1 MIMSITIGG
10 HDGTA
15 APATPAAGLRQA
27 WMPQEQGTPS
37 DVGTADVTSV
47 PEFGGERVGT
57 LTAETS
63 PVGTTLT
70 MPWVE
75 AAPEPP
81 HTAGQP
87 GTSAAGT
94 RPDPVAWLIALATF
108 AAYTTLS
115 IARYLRLNPGSW
127 DLGIYTQ
134 YVRQLA
140 DLHAPVVA
148 IRGPG
153 FDLLG
158 DHFQPIVA
166 LVAPFFRLFPTPVT
180 LLVAQALLTA
190 VSVVPVCRA
199 AQVRLG
205 TGVSRVIGVAYGLSW
220 GLQEMIIFDFHE
232 IAFAVPLL
240 ACSLS
245 ALVLRRPRAAAA
257 WALPLVFVKEDQGLT
272 VAAIGLVMIALAAG
286 AAVRRWRERSAGP
299 GAAVADP
306 AVAGAGPGDS
316 ARAGDGPWAG
326 DSAGAGDGARV
337 GDGARPGD
345 GAGVWAA
352 AGVLLVVWGLG
363 WSALAIAVIIPHF
376 NPAHHY
382 MYWSDGGVISPGGG
396 HISAG
401 GLLGQLTQAGPVKL
415 RTTILVLLPVLFLA
429 LRSPLGAVALPG
441 LALRFLSTNS
451 NFWGTQWHYSAT
463 LMPIVFVA
471 AIDGLA
477 RIQARAARR
486 QARAADA
493 CRQARAPD
501 ARRQAYPSWSKAWTA
516 KNEAAAARS
525 RAQAAGPGP
534 AGAAAPAR
542 PGPRPGARAA
552 RYAAVAMVAIA
563 ALLTFKFPLAGLWN
577 PKTYQVSAHVRAER
591 EALTL
596 VPAGTTVESTLTTLA
611 PLAARDTAYW
621 IGTAGNPVPR
631 YIVFDADNSGYAQ
644 PPTDVPG
651 FINGR
656 YPGVTYQL
664 TFKSDGVYVFLRTAS
679 GDGPR

>member
-1 MIMSITIGG
+1 MA
-10 HDGTA
+10 H
-15 APATPAAGLRQA
+15 
-27 WMPQEQGTPS
+27 
-37 DVGTADVTSV
+37 
-47 PEFGGERVGT
+47 
-57 LTAETS
+57 
-63 PVGTTLT
+63 
-70 MPWVE
+70 VE
-75 AAPEPP
+75 ATLAIPAVEAGPAPPR
-81 HTAGQP
+81 TAGQP
-87 GTSAAGT
+87 GTSGPGT
-94 RPDPVAWLIALATF
+94 ARPDPVPWLIALATF

-115 IARYLRLNPGSW
+115 VARYLRLDPGSW

-134 YVRQLA
+134 YVSQLA
-140 DLHAPVVA
+140 HLHAPVVA

-199 AQVRLG
+199 AQVLLG
-205 TGVSRVIGVAYGLSW
+205 TGVSRVIGVAYGFSW

-245 ALVLRRPRAAAA
+245 ALVRRRPRAAAA

-286 AAVRRWRERSAGP
+286 AWMRRRRERPAGP
-299 GAAVADP
+299 RVVVAGP
-306 AVAGAGPGDS
+306 AVAGAGLLDGGGAGDS
-316 ARAGDGPWAG
+316 ART
-326 DSAGAGDGARV
+326 
-337 GDGARPGD
+337 GD
-345 GAGVWAA
+345 GAGAGAWAA
-352 AGVLLVVWGLG
+352 AGAVLVVWGLG
-363 WSALAIAVIIPHF
+363 WSALAIGVIIPHF

-382 MYWSDGGVISPGGG
+382 MYWSDGGVLSPGGG

-401 GLLGQLTQAGPVKL
+401 GLLAQLTRGSLVKL
-415 RTTILVLLPVLFLA
+415 RTIALVLLPVAFVA
-429 LRSPLGAVALPG
+429 LRSPLATVAVPD

-463 LMPIVFVA
+463 LMLVVFVA

-486 QARAADA
+486 QARAASA
-493 CRQARAPD
+493 SG
-501 ARRQAYPSWSKAWTA
+501 QAYPPWSKAWAA
-516 KNEAAAARS
+516 KKEAAAARGPDLAARSQDVAARS
-525 RAQAAGPGP
+525 REMTATPGP
-534 AGAAAPAR
+534 PGAAPPGRPASR
-542 PGPRPGARAA
+542 PGGRVT
-552 RYAAVAMVAIA
+552 RYAVAMAAVG
-563 ALLTFKFPLAGLWN
+563 ALLALGFPLARLWS
-577 PKTYQVSAHVRAER
+577 PATYQIRPHVRAER

-596 VPAGTTVESTLTTLA
+596 VPAGTTVESTLTMLA

-621 IGTAGNPVPR
+621 IGTAGNPAPR
-631 YIVFDADNSGYAQ
+631 YIVFDAGNSGYAR
-644 PPTDVPG
+644 PPANVPG

-656 YPGVTYQL
+656 YPGVTYQM
-664 TFKSDGVYVFLRTAS
+664 TYKSDGVYVFLRTAGGTGGAS
-679 GDGPR
+679 RAPAAGAAGRPSRKPATAVDTRG

>member
-1 MIMSITIGG
+1 M
-10 HDGTA
+10 
-15 APATPAAGLRQA
+15 LR
-27 WMPQEQGTPS
+27 EQGTPS

-47 PEFGGERVGT
+47 HEVALIG
-57 LTAETS
+57 LTPA
-63 PVGTTLT
+63 GTTLT
-70 MPWVE
+70 MSSVE
-75 AAPEPP
+75 AAPGPLRVAGEPR
-81 HTAGQP
+81 
-87 GTSAAGT
+87 TSAAGT

-115 IARYLRLNPGSW
+115 VARYLRLDPGSW
-127 DLGIYTQ
+127 DLSIYTQ

-153 FDLLG
+153 FNLLG

-199 AQVRLG
+199 ARALLG
-205 TGVSRVIGVAYGLSW
+205 TGVSRVIGVAYGFSW
-220 GLQEMIIFDFHE
+220 GLQQMIIFDFHE

-245 ALVLRRPRAAAA
+245 ALVRRRPRAAAA

-286 AAVRRWRERSAGP
+286 AGVRRWRERRAGSP
-299 GAAVADP
+299 VAVAGP
-306 AVAGAGPGDS
+306 AVAGAGRGDS
-316 ARAGDGPWAG
+316 TGSGD
-326 DSAGAGDGARV
+326 
-337 GDGARPGD
+337 GD
-345 GAGVWAA
+345 GAGAGAWAA
-352 AGVLLVVWGLG
+352 AGAVLVVWGLG

-401 GLLGQLTQAGPVKL
+401 GLLAQLTTAGPVKL
-415 RTTILVLLPVLFLA
+415 RTTVLVLLPVVFLA
-429 LRSPLGAVALPG
+429 LRSPLAAVAVPG

-463 LMPIVFVA
+463 LMPIAFVA

-477 RIQARAARR
+477 RIEARAARR
-486 QARAADA
+486 QARAASA
-493 CRQARAPD
+493 GCPGSAGRP
-501 ARRQAYPSWSKAWTA
+501 AYPPWSRAWTA
-516 KNEAAAARS
+516 KQEALAARS
-525 RAQAAGPGP
+525 QAWATGTGPTGATGTGA
-534 AGAAAPAR
+534 AGAAAPAHPASR
-542 PGPRPGARAA
+542 PGGRVT
-552 RYAAVAMVAIA
+552 RYTAVAMAAIA
-563 ALLTFKFPLAGLWN
+563 ALLALMFPLAGLWN
-577 PKTYQVSAHVRAER
+577 PGTYRVTPHVRAER
-591 EALTL
+591 EALAL
-596 VPAGTTVESTLTTLA
+596 IPPGTTVESTLTTLA
-611 PLAARDTAYW
+611 PLAARGSATW

-631 YIVFDADNSGYAQ
+631 YVVFDDVNSGYAQ

-651 FINGR
+651 FINQR
-656 YPGVTYQL
+656 YPGVTYQ
-664 TFKSDGVYVFLRTAS
+664 TIFHSDGVYVFRRTAN
-679 GDGPR
+679 GEGPR

>member
-1 MIMSITIGG
+1 M
-10 HDGTA
+10 
-15 APATPAAGLRQA
+15 LR
-27 WMPQEQGTPS
+27 EQGTPS

-47 PEFGGERVGT
+47 HEVALIG
-57 LTAETS
+57 LTPA
-63 PVGTTLT
+63 GTTLT
-70 MPWVE
+70 MPSVE
-75 AAPEPP
+75 AAPGPLRMAGEPR
-81 HTAGQP
+81 
-87 GTSAAGT
+87 TSAAGT

-115 IARYLRLNPGSW
+115 VARYLRLDPGSW

-153 FDLLG
+153 FNLLG

-199 AQVRLG
+199 ARALLG
-205 TGVSRVIGVAYGLSW
+205 TGVSRVIGVAYGFSW
-220 GLQEMIIFDFHE
+220 GLQQMIIFDFHE

-245 ALVLRRPRAAAA
+245 ALVRRRPRAAAA

-286 AAVRRWRERSAGP
+286 AGVRRWRERRAGSP
-299 GAAVADP
+299 VAVAGP
-306 AVAGAGPGDS
+306 AVAGAGRGDS
-316 ARAGDGPWAG
+316 TGSGD
-326 DSAGAGDGARV
+326 
-337 GDGARPGD
+337 GD
-345 GAGVWAA
+345 GAGAGAWAA
-352 AGVLLVVWGLG
+352 AGAVLVVWGLG

-401 GLLGQLTQAGPVKL
+401 GLVAQLTTAGPVKL
-415 RTTILVLLPVLFLA
+415 RTTVLVLLPVVFLA
-429 LRSPLGAVALPG
+429 LRSPLAAVAVPG

-451 NFWGTQWHYSAT
+451 SFWGTQWHYSAT
-463 LMPIVFVA
+463 LMPIAFVA

-477 RIQARAARR
+477 RIEARAARR
-486 QARAADA
+486 QARAASA
-493 CRQARAPD
+493 GCPGSAGRP
-501 ARRQAYPSWSKAWTA
+501 AYPPWSRAWTA
-516 KNEAAAARS
+516 KQEALAARS
-525 RAQAAGPGP
+525 QAWAAGTGAAGAAGTGP
-534 AGAAAPAR
+534 PGAAAPAHPASR
-542 PGPRPGARAA
+542 PGGRVT
-552 RYAAVAMVAIA
+552 RYTAVAMAAIA
-563 ALLTFKFPLAGLWN
+563 ALLALMFPLAGLWN
-577 PKTYQVSAHVRAER
+577 PGTYRVTPHVRAER
-591 EALTL
+591 EALAL
-596 VPAGTTVESTLTTLA
+596 IPPGTTVESTLTTLA
-611 PLAARDTAYW
+611 PLAARGSATW

-631 YIVFDADNSGYAQ
+631 YVVFDDVNSGYAQ
-644 PPTDVPG
+644 PPTDVPA
-651 FINGR
+651 FINQR
-656 YPGVTYQL
+656 YPGVTYQ
-664 TFKSDGVYVFLRTAS
+664 TIFHSDGVYVFRRTAN
-679 GDGPR
+679 GEGPR

>member
-1 MIMSITIGG
+1 MATSPP
-10 HDGTA
+10 
-15 APATPAAGLRQA
+15 APA
-27 WMPQEQGTPS
+27 
-37 DVGTADVTSV
+37 VGES
-47 PEFGGERVGT
+47 
-57 LTAETS
+57 
-63 PVGTTLT
+63 TLT
-70 MPWVE
+70 MAHVE
-75 AAPEPP
+75 ATLAIPAVEAGPAPPR
-81 HTAGQP
+81 TAGQP
-87 GTSAAGT
+87 GTSGPGT
-94 RPDPVAWLIALATF
+94 ARPDPVPWLIALATF

-115 IARYLRLNPGSW
+115 VARYLRLDPGSW

-134 YVRQLA
+134 YVSQLA
-140 DLHAPVVA
+140 HLHAPVVA

-199 AQVRLG
+199 AQVLLG
-205 TGVSRVIGVAYGLSW
+205 TGVSRLIGVAYGFSW

-245 ALVLRRPRAAAA
+245 ALVRRRPRAAVA

-286 AAVRRWRERSAGP
+286 AWVRRSRERPAGP
-299 GAAVADP
+299 RVT
-306 AVAGAGPGDS
+306 GAGT
-316 ARAGDGPWAG
+316 G
-326 DSAGAGDGARV
+326 DSAGA
-337 GDGARPGD
+337 
-345 GAGVWAA
+345 WAA
-352 AGVLLVVWGLG
+352 AGAVLVVWGLG
-363 WSALAIAVIIPHF
+363 WSALAIGVIIPHF

-382 MYWSDGGVISPGGG
+382 MYWSDGGVLSPGGG

-401 GLLGQLTQAGPVKL
+401 GLLAQLTRGSLVKL
-415 RTTILVLLPVLFLA
+415 RTIALVLLPVAFVA
-429 LRSPLGAVALPG
+429 LRSPLATVAVPD

-486 QARAADA
+486 QARAASA
-493 CRQARAPD
+493 AP
-501 ARRQAYPSWSKAWTA
+501 QAYPPWSKVWAA
-516 KNEAAAARS
+516 KKEAAAARGRDLAARS
-525 RAQAAGPGP
+525 QDVAARSHDMAAARSQEMAATAGPP
-534 AGAAAPAR
+534 GAAPPAR
-542 PGPRPGARAA
+542 PASRPGGRVT
-552 RYAAVAMVAIA
+552 RYAVAMAAVA
-563 ALLTFKFPLAGLWN
+563 ALLALGFPLARLWS
-577 PKTYQVSAHVRAER
+577 PATYQVTPHVRAER

-596 VPAGTTVESTLTTLA
+596 VPAGTTVESTLTMLA

-621 IGTAGNPVPR
+621 IGTAGNPAPR

-644 PPTDVPG
+644 PPANVPG

-656 YPGVTYQL
+656 YPGVTYQM
-664 TFKSDGVYVFLRTAS
+664 TYKSDGVYVFLRTAG
-679 GDGPR
+679 GDGRR

>member
-1 MIMSITIGG
+1 M
-10 HDGTA
+10 
-15 APATPAAGLRQA
+15 LR
-27 WMPQEQGTPS
+27 EQGTPS

-47 PEFGGERVGT
+47 HEVALIG
-57 LTAETS
+57 LTPA
-63 PVGTTLT
+63 GTTLT
-70 MPWVE
+70 MPSVE
-75 AAPEPP
+75 AAPGPLRVAGEPR
-81 HTAGQP
+81 
-87 GTSAAGT
+87 TSAAGT

-115 IARYLRLNPGSW
+115 VARYLRLDPGSW
-127 DLGIYTQ
+127 DLSIYTQ

-153 FDLLG
+153 FNLLG

-199 AQVRLG
+199 ARALLG
-205 TGVSRVIGVAYGLSW
+205 TGVSRVIGVAYGFSW
-220 GLQEMIIFDFHE
+220 GLQQMIIFDFHE

-245 ALVLRRPRAAAA
+245 ALVRRRPRAAAA

-286 AAVRRWRERSAGP
+286 AGVRRWRERRAGSP
-299 GAAVADP
+299 VAVAGP
-306 AVAGAGPGDS
+306 AVAGAGRGDS
-316 ARAGDGPWAG
+316 TGSGD
-326 DSAGAGDGARV
+326 
-337 GDGARPGD
+337 GD
-345 GAGVWAA
+345 GAGAGAWAA
-352 AGVLLVVWGLG
+352 AGAVLVVWGLG

-401 GLLGQLTQAGPVKL
+401 GLLAQLTTAGPVKL
-415 RTTILVLLPVLFLA
+415 RTTVLVLLPVVFLA
-429 LRSPLGAVALPG
+429 LRSPLAAVAVPG

-463 LMPIVFVA
+463 LMPIAFVA

-477 RIQARAARR
+477 RIEARAARR
-486 QARAADA
+486 QARAASA
-493 CRQARAPD
+493 GCPGSAGRP
-501 ARRQAYPSWSKAWTA
+501 AYPPWSRAWTA
-516 KNEAAAARS
+516 KQEALAARS
-525 RAQAAGPGP
+525 QAWATGTGPTGATGTGA
-534 AGAAAPAR
+534 AGAAAPAHPASR
-542 PGPRPGARAA
+542 PGGRVT
-552 RYAAVAMVAIA
+552 RYTAVAMAAIA
-563 ALLTFKFPLAGLWN
+563 ALLALMFPLAGLWN
-577 PKTYQVSAHVRAER
+577 PGTYRVTPHVRAER
-591 EALTL
+591 EALAL
-596 VPAGTTVESTLTTLA
+596 IPPGTTVESTLTTLA
-611 PLAARDTAYW
+611 PLAARGSATW

-631 YIVFDADNSGYAQ
+631 YVVFDDVNSGYAQ

-651 FINGR
+651 FINQR
-656 YPGVTYQL
+656 YPGVTYQ
-664 TFKSDGVYVFLRTAS
+664 TIFHSDGVYVFRRTAN
-679 GDGPR
+679 GQGPR

>member
-1 MIMSITIGG
+1 MATSPP
-10 HDGTA
+10 
-15 APATPAAGLRQA
+15 APA
-27 WMPQEQGTPS
+27 
-37 DVGTADVTSV
+37 VGES
-47 PEFGGERVGT
+47 
-57 LTAETS
+57 
-63 PVGTTLT
+63 TLT
-70 MPWVE
+70 MAHVE
-75 AAPEPP
+75 ATLAIPAVEAGPAPPR
-81 HTAGQP
+81 TAGQP
-87 GTSAAGT
+87 GTSGPGT
-94 RPDPVAWLIALATF
+94 ARPDPVPWLIALATF

-115 IARYLRLNPGSW
+115 VARYLRLDPGSW

-134 YVRQLA
+134 YVSQLA
-140 DLHAPVVA
+140 HLHAPVVA

-199 AQVRLG
+199 AQVLLG
-205 TGVSRVIGVAYGLSW
+205 TGVSRLIGVAYGFSW

-245 ALVLRRPRAAAA
+245 ALVRRRPRAAVA

-286 AAVRRWRERSAGP
+286 AWVRRSRERPAGP
-299 GAAVADP
+299 RVT
-306 AVAGAGPGDS
+306 GAGT
-316 ARAGDGPWAG
+316 G
-326 DSAGAGDGARV
+326 DSAGA
-337 GDGARPGD
+337 
-345 GAGVWAA
+345 WAA
-352 AGVLLVVWGLG
+352 AGAVLVVWGLG
-363 WSALAIAVIIPHF
+363 WSALAIGVIIPHF

-382 MYWSDGGVISPGGG
+382 MYWSDGGVLSPGGG

-401 GLLGQLTQAGPVKL
+401 GLLAQLTRGSLVKL
-415 RTTILVLLPVLFLA
+415 RTIALVLLPVAFVA
-429 LRSPLGAVALPG
+429 LRSPLATIAVPD
-441 LALRFLSTNS
+441 LALRFLSPNS

-486 QARAADA
+486 QARAASA
-493 CRQARAPD
+493 AP
-501 ARRQAYPSWSKAWTA
+501 QAYPPWSKVWAA
-516 KNEAAAARS
+516 KKEAAAARGRDLAARS
-525 RAQAAGPGP
+525 QDVAARSHDMAAARSQEMAATAGPP
-534 AGAAAPAR
+534 GAAPPAR
-542 PGPRPGARAA
+542 PASRPGGRVT
-552 RYAAVAMVAIA
+552 RYAVAMAAVA
-563 ALLTFKFPLAGLWN
+563 ALLALGFPLARLWS
-577 PKTYQVSAHVRAER
+577 PATYQITPHVRAER

-596 VPAGTTVESTLTTLA
+596 VPAGTTVESTLTMLA

-621 IGTAGNPVPR
+621 IGTAGNPAPR

-644 PPTDVPG
+644 PPANVPG

-656 YPGVTYQL
+656 YPGVTYQM
-664 TFKSDGVYVFLRTAS
+664 TYKSDGVYVFLRTAG
-679 GDGPR
+679 GDGRR